1 MLTKAQ
7 KKLILDAFKM
17 IDVKKLEI
25 GDPKKPSWPDE
36 KAVKWF
42 RFGSYNGLLM
52 AQHIIKQLPEKPKKA
67 KVS

>member
-7 KKLILDAFKM
+7 KKLILDALKM

-25 GDPKKPSWPDE
+25 SYPDE
-36 KAVKWF
+36 RAIKWF
-42 RFGSYNGLLM
+42 RFGSHNGLLM
-52 AQHIIKQLPEKPKKA
+52 AAEIVKNLPEEPKKQKD